1 METEEGGNYSSMVTR
16 RTGIILRAISAFIVS
31 ALVALT
37 APALPA
43 RADGAASTRNIILGG
58 ALVGGTLLIL
68 NHNKKVHQKED
79 ELSNARNQ
87 AQAQRDQAYA
97 SYQSEAAS
105 ASALRKQLAAQNRE
119 MISLKRQIAQQNSQ
133 IQQLR
138 RQTSMYGNPN
148 KNSFIG
154 PPPTR
159 TASAGPSMRLAEASY
174 GWGQL

>member
-1 METEEGGNYSSMVTR
+1 MITV
-16 RTGIILRAISAFIVS
+16 RTGIILKAISAFIVT
-31 ALVALT
+31 ALLALT
-37 APALPA
+37 LPALPA

-58 ALVGGTLLIL
+58 ALAAGTLLIL

-79 ELSNARNQ
+79 ELSNARDQ

-105 ASALRKQLAAQNRE
+105 AGALRKQLAAENRE
-119 MISLKRQIAQQNSQ
+119 MASLKRQIAQQNSQ
-133 IQQLR
+133 IRQLR
-138 RQTSMYGNPN
+138 KQVSETNGNSA

-159 TASAGPSMRLAEASY
+159 AASTPPTMRLAQASY